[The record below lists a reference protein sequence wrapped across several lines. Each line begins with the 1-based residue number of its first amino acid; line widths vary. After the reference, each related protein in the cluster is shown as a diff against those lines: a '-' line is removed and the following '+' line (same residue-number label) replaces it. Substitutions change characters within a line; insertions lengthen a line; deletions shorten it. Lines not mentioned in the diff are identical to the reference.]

1 MDPLQTGSIQTKV
14 PINLITQAQRL
25 VEAGWFRDLDEIFLD
40 TLRRFLDTHQE
51 VLMEDFIR
59 QDVEWALTGDE

>member
-1 MDPLQTGSIQTKV
+1 
-14 PINLITQAQRL
+14 LITQAQRL

-40 TLRRFLDTHQE
+40 ALRRFLDTHRE
-51 VLMEDFIR
+51 ELMEDFIR